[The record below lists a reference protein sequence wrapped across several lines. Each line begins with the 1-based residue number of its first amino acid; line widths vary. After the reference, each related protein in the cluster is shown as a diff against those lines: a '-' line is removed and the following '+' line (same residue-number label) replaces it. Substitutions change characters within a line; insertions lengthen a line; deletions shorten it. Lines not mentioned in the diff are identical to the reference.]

1 MRGEGKLLRDLELLD
16 RVMTRRNLLR
26 GGVAVGAG
34 AVAAP
39 LLAACGSSGS
49 AATSTGGS
57 SGGTAGTIDFISYVA
72 YDLKFPLMNNWR
84 TAHGIGMKSTY
95 ISDQSDVTAKLTSPA
110 GRGLYNLSSYSAQY
124 GPFYKSLGILT
135 PLDMSK
141 VPNYTDSMPFFRSG
155 KIWSSYWHFDGQ
167 QWGVPFT
174 WGYDSINYDSA
185 KVKPITRTSDFLQ
198 PALKNKFAIADD
210 MLGMI
215 LMSAQSLGIAN
226 PQGLFTKSELNQIVQ
241 FLTKMKNNAR
251 TIASGFGDIVNL
263 YASGEIVANISGF
276 PGMQVLV
283 AQKGI
288 NSVRSVLPEEGSL
301 SYCDTYFIPAGG
313 GDTDSVYAF
322 INQCLTPAMQAQE
335 AGYLQAGVTTV
346 HGAAAVSAP
355 NRVYV
360 PYNDVTSLF
369 VKAPLFGLPF
379 NPPSGYA
386 SFTDWNNAWESVK
399 AS

>member
-1 MRGEGKLLRDLELLD
+1 MRGEQRMWRDLELLD
-16 RVMTRRNLLR
+16 RALTRRSLLR
-26 GGVAVGAG
+26 GGLAVGGG
-34 AVAAP
+34 ARAAP
-39 LLAACGSSGS
+39 LLAACGSNGS
-49 AATSTGGS
+49 AARSS
-57 SGGTAGTIDFISYVA
+57 SGSIAGTIEFISYVA
-72 YDLKFPLMNNWR
+72 YDLKFPLLNKWR
-84 TAHGIGMKSTY
+84 AAHGINMKSSY
-95 ISDQSDVTAKLTSPA
+95 ISDQSEVTAKLSSPA
-110 GRGLYNLSSYSAQY
+110 GHGLYNLSSYSAQY
-124 GPFYKSLGILT
+124 GPFYKKLGILT

-141 VPNYTDSMPFFRSG
+141 IPNYTDSMPFFKSG
-155 KIWSSYWHFDGQ
+155 KIWSEYWHFNGQ
-167 QWGVPFT
+167 QWGIPFT

-185 KVKPITRTSDFLQ
+185 KVKPITRTNDFLQ

-215 LMSAQSLGIAN
+215 LMSAQALGIAN
-226 PQGLFTKSELNQIVQ
+226 PQGLFTKNQLNQIVA
-241 FLTKMKNNAR
+241 FLTKMKKNAR

-288 NSVRSVLPEEGSL
+288 NSVRSALPEEGSL

-313 GDTDSVYAF
+313 NDTDSVYAF
-322 INQCLTPAMQAQE
+322 INECLTPPMQAQE

-346 HGAAAVSAP
+346 KGAAAVTAP

-360 PYNDVTSLF
+360 PYNDVQSLF

-379 NPPSGYA
+379 SPPAGYA
-386 SFTDWNNAWESVK
+386 SFSDWNNAWESVK

>member
-1 MRGEGKLLRDLELLD
+1 MKGEERTWRDLELLD
-16 RVMTRRNLLR
+16 RALTRRRLLR
-26 GGVAVGAG
+26 GGLAVGAG

-39 LLAACGSSGS
+39 LLAACGGSSS
-49 AATSTGGS
+49 S
-57 SGGTAGTIDFISYVA
+57 SGGQSGSGSMAGTIEFISYVA
-72 YDLKFPLMNNWR
+72 YDLRFPLMNKWR
-84 TAHGIGMKSTY
+84 AAHGINMKSTY
-95 ISDQSDVTAKLTSPA
+95 ISDQSDVTAKLSSPA
-110 GRGLYNLSSYSAQY
+110 GHGLYNLSSYSAQY
-124 GPFYKSLGILT
+124 GPFYKKLGILT

-141 VPNYTDSMPFFRSG
+141 IPNYADAMPFFKSG
-155 KIWSSYWHFDGQ
+155 KIWSEYWHFDGQ

-174 WGYDSINYDSA
+174 WGYDSINYNSA
-185 KVKPITRTSDFLQ
+185 KVKPITRTTDFLQ
-198 PALKNKFAIADD
+198 PELKNKFAIADD

-215 LMSAQSLGIAN
+215 LMSAQALGIAN
-226 PQGLFTKSELNQIVQ
+226 PRGLFTTSQLNQIVA
-241 FLTKMKNNAR
+241 FLTKMKKNAR

-288 NSVRSVLPEEGSL
+288 KTVRSALPEEGSL

-313 GDTDSVYAF
+313 NDTDSVYAF
-322 INQCLTPAMQAQE
+322 INECLTPPMQAAE

-346 HGAAAVSAP
+346 KGAAAVAPP

-360 PYNDVTSLF
+360 PYNDVQSLF

-379 NPPSGYA
+379 NPPAGYA
-386 SFTDWNNAWESVK
+386 SFSDWNTAWESVK

>member
-1 MRGEGKLLRDLELLD
+1 MQGEERTLRDLELLD
-16 RVMTRRNLLR
+16 RALTRRNLLR
-26 GGVAVGAG
+26 GGLALGGGAL
-34 AVAAP
+34 AAP
-39 LLAACGSSGS
+39 LLAACGGSSS
-49 AATSTGGS
+49 SGGS
-57 SGGTAGTIDFISYVA
+57 SAGGIAGTIEFISYVA
-72 YDLKFPLMNNWR
+72 YDLRFPLMNQWR
-84 TAHGIGMKSTY
+84 AKHGINMKSTY
-95 ISDQSDVTAKLTSPA
+95 ISDQSDVTAKLSSPA
-110 GRGLYNLSSYSAQY
+110 GHGLYNLSSYSAQY
-124 GPFYKSLGILT
+124 GPFYKKLGILT

-141 VPNYTDSMPFFRSG
+141 IPNYADSMPFFKSG
-155 KIWSSYWHFDGQ
+155 KVWSQYWHFDGQ
-167 QWGVPFT
+167 QWGIPFT

-185 KVKPITRTSDFLQ
+185 KVKPVTRTSDFLQ

-215 LMSAQSLGIAN
+215 LMSAQALGIAN
-226 PQGLFTKSELNQIVQ
+226 PQGLFTKSELNQIVA
-241 FLTKMKNNAR
+241 FLTKMKKNAR

-288 NSVRSVLPEEGSL
+288 KTVRSALPEEGSL

-313 GDTDSVYAF
+313 NDTNSVYAY
-322 INQCLTPAMQAQE
+322 INECLTPPMQAQE

-346 HGAAAVSAP
+346 HGAAAVTPP

-360 PYNDVTSLF
+360 PYNDVQSLF

-379 NPPSGYA
+379 NPPAGYV
-386 SFTDWNNAWESVK
+386 SFSDWNTAWESVK

>member
-1 MRGEGKLLRDLELLD
+1 MHGEESIRHDLELLD
-16 RVMTRRNLLR
+16 RALTRRRLLR
-26 GGVAVGAG
+26 GGLAIGGGAL
-34 AVAAP
+34 ALP
-39 LLAACGSSGS
+39 LLGACGSSGS
-49 AATSTGGS
+49 AAATQS
-57 SGGTAGTIDFISYVA
+57 SGGSIAGTIDFISYVA
-72 YDLKFPLMNNWR
+72 YDLKFPLMNKWR
-84 TAHGIGMKSTY
+84 SSHGINLKSTY
-95 ISDQSDVTAKLTSPA
+95 ISDQSTVTAKLTSPA

-124 GPFYKSLGILT
+124 GPFYKKLGILT

-141 VPNYTDSMPFFRSG
+141 IPNYANSMPFFKSG
-155 KIWSSYWHFDGQ
+155 KIWSEYWHFNGQ
-167 QWGVPFT
+167 QWGIPFT

-185 KVKPITRTSDFLQ
+185 KVKPITRTNDFLQ

-215 LMSAQSLGIAN
+215 LMSAQALGIAN
-226 PQGLFTKSELNQIVQ
+226 PQGLFTKNQLNQIVA
-241 FLTKMKNNAR
+241 FLTKMKKNAR

-288 NSVRSVLPEEGSL
+288 NSVRSALPEEGSL

-313 GDTDSVYAF
+313 NDTDSVYAF
-322 INQCLTPAMQAQE
+322 INECLTPPMQAQE

-346 HGAAAVSAP
+346 KGAAAVTAP

-360 PYNDVTSLF
+360 PYNDVQSLF

-379 NPPSGYA
+379 SPPAGYA
-386 SFTDWNNAWESVK
+386 SFSDWNNAWESVK

>member
-1 MRGEGKLLRDLELLD
+1 MRGENRIWRDLEILD
-16 RVMTRRNLLR
+16 RALSRRNLLR
-26 GGVAVGAG
+26 GGLALTGGAL
-34 AVAAP
+34 ASP
-39 LLAACGSSGS
+39 LLGACGSNSGS
-49 AATSTGGS
+49 QS
-57 SGGTAGTIDFISYVA
+57 SSNGIAGTIEFISYVA
-72 YDLKFPLMNNWR
+72 YDLRFPLMNKWR
-84 TAHGIGMKSTY
+84 AAHGIGMKSTY
-95 ISDQSDVTAKLTSPA
+95 ISDQSDVTAKLSSPA

-124 GPFYKSLGILT
+124 GPFYKKLGILT

-141 VPNYTDSMPFFRSG
+141 IPNYADSMPFFKSG
-155 KIWSSYWHFDGQ
+155 KIWSEYWHFDGH
-167 QWGVPFT
+167 QWGIPFT

-198 PALKNKFAIADD
+198 PYLKNKFAIADD
-210 MLGMI
+210 LLGMI
-215 LMSAQSLGIAN
+215 LMSAQALGIAN
-226 PQGLFTKSELNQIVQ
+226 PKGLFTKSQLNEIVA
-241 FLTKMKNNAR
+241 FLTKMKKNAR

-263 YASGEIVANISGF
+263 YNSGEIVANISGF

-288 NSVRSVLPEEGSL
+288 KTVRSALPEEGSL

-313 GDTDSVYAF
+313 NDTDTVHAF
-322 INQCLTPAMQAQE
+322 INECLAPPMQAQE

-346 HGAAAVSAP
+346 KGAAAVATP

-360 PYNDVTSLF
+360 PYNDVQSLF

-379 NPPSGYA
+379 NPPAGYA
-386 SFTDWNNAWESVK
+386 SFSDWNNAWESVK

>member
-1 MRGEGKLLRDLELLD
+1 MKGEARLLRDLELLD
-16 RVMTRRNLLR
+16 RALTRRNLLR
-26 GGVAVGAG
+26 GGFALGAG

-39 LLAACGSSGS
+39 LLAACGSSS
-49 AATSTGGS
+49 ASQSS
-57 SGGTAGTIDFISYVA
+57 SGIAGTINFISYVA
-72 YDLKFPLMNNWR
+72 YDLKFPLMNRWR
-84 TAHGIGMKSTY
+84 AAHGIGMNSTY
-95 ISDQSDVTAKLTSPA
+95 ISDQSEVTAKLTSPA
-110 GRGLYNLSSYSAQY
+110 GHGLYNLSSYSAQY
-124 GPFYKSLGILT
+124 GPFYKKLGILT

-141 VPNYTDSMPFFRSG
+141 IPNYADSMPFFKSG
-155 KIWSSYWHFDGQ
+155 QIWSEYWHFDGQ

-198 PALKNKFAIADD
+198 PFLKNKFAIADD
-210 MLGMI
+210 LLGMI

-226 PQGLFTKSELNQIVQ
+226 PRGLFTTSEMNQIVA
-241 FLTKMKNNAR
+241 FLTKMKKNAR
-251 TIASGFGDIVNL
+251 TIATGFGDIVNL

-288 NSVRSVLPEEGSL
+288 NTVRSALPQEGSL

-313 GDTDSVYAF
+313 NDTGSVYAY
-322 INQCLTPAMQAQE
+322 INEALAPPMQAQE

-346 HGAAAVSAP
+346 KGAAAVSAP

-360 PYNDVTSLF
+360 PYGDVTSLF

-379 NPPSGYA
+379 SPPSGYA
-386 SFTDWNNAWESVK
+386 SFADWNTAWESVK

>member
-16 RVMTRRNLLR
+16 RAMTRRNVLR
-26 GGVAVGAG
+26 GGLVAGAG

-49 AATSTGGS
+49 ASTSTGGS
-57 SGGTAGTIDFISYVA
+57 SGSIAGTIEFISYVA

-84 TAHGIGMKSTY
+84 SAHGIGMKSTY
-95 ISDQSDVTAKLTSPA
+95 ISDQSDVTAKLTSAA

-124 GPFYKSLGILT
+124 GPFYKNLGILT

-141 VPNYTDSMPFFRSG
+141 IPNYTDSMPFFRSG
-155 KIWSSYWHFDGQ
+155 KVWSEYWHFDGQ

-198 PALKNKFAIADD
+198 PALKDKFAIADD

-313 GDTDSVYAF
+313 GDTNSVYAF
-322 INQCLTPAMQAQE
+322 INECLTPPMQAQE

-379 NPPSGYA
+379 NPPSGYV
-386 SFTDWNNAWESVK
+386 SFTDWNTAWESVK

>member
-1 MRGEGKLLRDLELLD
+1 MQGEGRMWRDLELLD
-16 RVMTRRNLLR
+16 RALTRRSLLR
-26 GGVAVGAG
+26 GGLAVGGG
-34 AVAAP
+34 ALAAP
-39 LLAACGSSGS
+39 LLAACGSNGS
-49 AATSTGGS
+49 AAQSS
-57 SGGTAGTIDFISYVA
+57 SGSIAGTIEFISYVA
-72 YDLKFPLMNNWR
+72 YDLKFPLMNKWR
-84 TAHGIGMKSTY
+84 AAHGINMKSTY
-95 ISDQSDVTAKLTSPA
+95 ISDQSEVTAKLSSPA
-110 GRGLYNLSSYSAQY
+110 GHGLYNLSSYSAQY
-124 GPFYKSLGILT
+124 GPFYKKLGILT

-141 VPNYTDSMPFFRSG
+141 IPNYADSMPFFKSG
-155 KIWSSYWHFDGQ
+155 KIWSEYWHFDGQ
-167 QWGVPFT
+167 QWGIPFT

-185 KVKPITRTSDFLQ
+185 KVKPITKTTDFLQ

-210 MLGMI
+210 LLGMI
-215 LMSAQSLGIAN
+215 LMSAQALGIAN
-226 PQGLFTKSELNQIVQ
+226 PQGLFTKNQLNQIVA
-241 FLTKMKNNAR
+241 FRTKMKKNAR

-288 NSVRSVLPEEGSL
+288 NSIRSALPEEGSL

-313 GDTDSVYAF
+313 NDTDSVYAF
-322 INQCLTPAMQAQE
+322 INECLTPPMQAQE

-346 HGAAAVSAP
+346 KGAAAVTAP

-360 PYNDVTSLF
+360 PYNDVQSLF

-379 NPPSGYA
+379 NPPAGYA
-386 SFTDWNNAWESVK
+386 SFSDWNNAWESVK

>member
-1 MRGEGKLLRDLELLD
+1 MPGEERMLRDLELLD
-16 RVMTRRNLLR
+16 RALTRRNLLR
-26 GGVAVGAG
+26 GGLAAGAG
-34 AVAAP
+34 ALAMP

-49 AATSTGGS
+49 GAQTTGGS
-57 SGGTAGTIDFISYVA
+57 GSTAGTIEFISYVA
-72 YDLKFPLMNNWR
+72 YDLRFPLMNKWR
-84 TAHGIGMKSTY
+84 AAQSINMKSTY
-95 ISDQSDVTAKLTSPA
+95 ISDQSDVTTKLSSPA

-124 GPFYKSLGILT
+124 GPFYKKLGILT

-141 VPNYTDSMPFFRSG
+141 VPNYSDSMPFFKSG
-155 KIWSSYWHFDGQ
+155 KIWSEYWHFDGQ
-167 QWGVPFT
+167 QWGIPFT

-185 KVKPITRTSDFLQ
+185 KVKPITKTTDFLQ

-210 MLGMI
+210 MIGMI
-215 LMSAQSLGIAN
+215 LMSAQALGIAN
-226 PQGLFTKSELNQIVQ
+226 PRGLFTTSEMNQIVA
-241 FLTKMKNNAR
+241 FLTKMKQNAR

-288 NSVRSVLPEEGSL
+288 KTVRSALPEEGSL

-313 GDTDSVYAF
+313 NDTNSVYAF
-322 INQCLTPAMQAQE
+322 INECLTPPMQAQE

-346 HGAAAVSAP
+346 KGAAAVAPP

-360 PYNDVTSLF
+360 PYNDVQSLF

-379 NPPSGYA
+379 SPPAGYV
-386 SFTDWNNAWESVK
+386 SFSDWNTAWESVK

>member
-1 MRGEGKLLRDLELLD
+1 MQSDERILRDLELLD
-16 RVMTRRNLLR
+16 RALTRRNLLR
-26 GGVAVGAG
+26 GGFAIGAG

-49 AATSTGGS
+49 GSQSS
-57 SGGTAGTIDFISYVA
+57 SGSIAGTIDFISYVA
-72 YDLKFPLMNNWR
+72 YDLKFPLMNKWR
-84 TAHGIGMKSTY
+84 AAHGINMTSTY
-95 ISDQSDVTAKLTSPA
+95 ISDQSDVTAKLSSPA

-124 GPFYKSLGILT
+124 GPFYKKLGILT

-141 VPNYTDSMPFFRSG
+141 VPNYANSMPFFRSG
-155 KIWSSYWHFDGQ
+155 KIWSEYWNFDGH

-185 KVKPITRTSDFLQ
+185 KVKPITKTTDFLQ

-210 MLGMI
+210 LLGMI
-215 LMSAQSLGIAN
+215 LMSAQALGIAN
-226 PQGLFTKSELNQIVQ
+226 PQGLFTKGELNQIVA
-241 FLTKMKNNAR
+241 FLTKMKQNAR

-288 NSVRSVLPEEGSL
+288 KSIRSALPEEGSL

-313 GDTDSVYAF
+313 NDTESVYAF
-322 INQCLTPAMQAQE
+322 INECLTPPMQAQE

-346 HGAAAVSAP
+346 NGAAAVSAP

-360 PYNDVTSLF
+360 PYNDVESLF

-379 NPPSGYA
+379 SPPSGYA
-386 SFTDWNNAWESVK
+386 SFSDWNTAWESVK

>member
-1 MRGEGKLLRDLELLD
+1 MQGEGRMWRDLELLD
-16 RVMTRRNLLR
+16 RALTRRNLLR
-26 GGVAVGAG
+26 GGLAVGGG
-34 AVAAP
+34 ALAAP
-39 LLAACGSSGS
+39 LLAACGSNGS
-49 AATSTGGS
+49 AAQSS
-57 SGGTAGTIDFISYVA
+57 SGSIAGTIEFISYVA

-84 TAHGIGMKSTY
+84 AAHGINMKSTY
-95 ISDQSDVTAKLTSPA
+95 ISDQSEVTAKLSSPA
-110 GRGLYNLSSYSAQY
+110 GHGLYNLSSYSAQY
-124 GPFYKSLGILT
+124 GPFYKKLGILT

-141 VPNYTDSMPFFRSG
+141 IPNYADSMPFFKGG
-155 KIWSSYWHFDGQ
+155 KIWSEYWHFDGQ
-167 QWGVPFT
+167 QWGIPFT

-185 KVKPITRTSDFLQ
+185 KVKPITRTTDFLQ

-210 MLGMI
+210 LLGMI
-215 LMSAQSLGIAN
+215 LMSAQALGIAN
-226 PQGLFTKSELNQIVQ
+226 PQGLFTKSQLNQIVA
-241 FLTKMKNNAR
+241 FLTRMKKNAR

-288 NSVRSVLPEEGSL
+288 NSIRSALPEEGSL

-313 GDTDSVYAF
+313 NDTDSVYAF
-322 INQCLTPAMQAQE
+322 INECLTPPMQAQE

-346 HGAAAVSAP
+346 KGAAAVTAP

-360 PYNDVTSLF
+360 PYNDVQSLF

-379 NPPSGYA
+379 NPPAGYA
-386 SFTDWNNAWESVK
+386 SFSDWNNAWESVK

>member
-1 MRGEGKLLRDLELLD
+1 MQAEERIRRDLELLD
-16 RVMTRRNLLR
+16 RALSRRNLLR
-26 GGVAVGAG
+26 GGLAFGGA

-39 LLAACGSSGS
+39 LLAACGASSPAGGQPSSGS
-49 AATSTGGS
+49 I
-57 SGGTAGTIDFISYVA
+57 AGTIEFISYVA
-72 YDLKFPLMNNWR
+72 YDLRFPLMNKWR
-84 TAHGIGMKSTY
+84 AAHGINMKSTY
-95 ISDQSDVTAKLTSPA
+95 ISDQSDVTAKVTSPA

-124 GPFYKSLGILT
+124 GPFYKKLGMLT
-135 PLDMSK
+135 PLDLSK
-141 VPNYTDSMPFFRSG
+141 IPNYANSMPFFKSG
-155 KIWSSYWHFDGQ
+155 KIYSEYWNFDGH
-167 QWGVPFT
+167 QWGIPFT

-185 KVKPITRTSDFLQ
+185 KVKPVTRTSDFLS
-198 PALKNKFAIADD
+198 PELKNKFAIADD
-210 MLGMI
+210 LLGMI

-226 PQGLFTKSELNQIVQ
+226 PQGLFTKSELNQIVT
-241 FLTKMKNNAR
+241 FLTKMKKNAL

-263 YASGEIVANISGF
+263 YSSGEIVANISGF

-288 NSVRSVLPEEGSL
+288 NSIRSALPEEGSL

-313 GDTDSVYAF
+313 NDTDTVHAF
-322 INQCLTPAMQAQE
+322 INECLTPPMQAQE

-346 HGAAAVSAP
+346 KGAAAVAAP

-369 VKAPLFGLPF
+369 KKAPLFGLPF
-379 NPPSGYA
+379 SPPSGYA
-386 SFTDWNNAWESVK
+386 SFSDWNNAWESVK

>member
-1 MRGEGKLLRDLELLD
+1 MQGDEKVLHDLELLD
-16 RVMTRRNLLR
+16 RALTRRRLLR
-26 GGVAVGAG
+26 GGLVLGGGAL
-34 AVAAP
+34 AAP
-39 LLAACGSSGS
+39 VLAACGSSGP
-49 AATSTGGS
+49 ATATQS
-57 SGGTAGTIDFISYVA
+57 SGGSIAGTIEFISYVA
-72 YDLKFPLMNNWR
+72 YDLRFPLMNQWR
-84 TAHGIGMKSTY
+84 SAHGISMKSTY
-95 ISDQSDVTAKLTSPA
+95 ISDQSDVTAKLSSPA
-110 GRGLYNLSSYSAQY
+110 GHGLYNLSSYSAQY
-124 GPFYKSLGILT
+124 APFYKKLGLLT

-141 VPNYTDSMPFFRSG
+141 IPNYTNSMPFFKSG
-155 KIWSSYWHFDGQ
+155 KIWSEYWNFDGH
-167 QWGVPFT
+167 QWGIPFT
-174 WGYDSINYDSA
+174 WGYDSINYNAA
-185 KVKPITRTSDFLQ
+185 KIKPVTKTSDFLL

-226 PQGLFTKSELNQIVQ
+226 PKGLFTTSQLNQIVA
-241 FLTKMKNNAR
+241 FLTKMKKNAR

-288 NSVRSVLPEEGSL
+288 KTIRSALPAEGSL

-313 GDTDSVYAF
+313 NDTQSAYAF
-322 INQCLTPAMQAQE
+322 INECLTPPMQAQE

-346 HGAAAVSAP
+346 NGAAAVAAP
-355 NRVYV
+355 NRVFV

-369 VKAPLFGLPF
+369 KKAPLFGLPF
-379 NPPSGYA
+379 SPPAGYA
-386 SFTDWNNAWESVK
+386 SFTDWTNAWESVK

>member
-1 MRGEGKLLRDLELLD
+1 MQSEERILRDLELLD
-16 RVMTRRNLLR
+16 RALTRRNLLR
-26 GGVAVGAG
+26 GGVAIGAG

-49 AATSTGGS
+49 GSQSSSTSI
-57 SGGTAGTIDFISYVA
+57 AGTIEFISYVA
-72 YDLKFPLMNNWR
+72 YDLRFPLMNKWR
-84 TAHGIGMKSTY
+84 AAHGINMTSTY
-95 ISDQSDVTAKLTSPA
+95 ISDQSDVTAKLSSAA
-110 GRGLYNLSSYSAQY
+110 GHGLYNLSSYSAQY
-124 GPFYKSLGILT
+124 GPFYKKLGILT

-141 VPNYTDSMPFFRSG
+141 VPNYANSMPFFRSG
-155 KIWSSYWHFDGQ
+155 KIWSEYWHFDGQ
-167 QWGVPFT
+167 QWGIPFT

-185 KVKPITRTSDFLQ
+185 KVKPITKTTDFLQ

-210 MLGMI
+210 LLGMI
-215 LMSAQSLGIAN
+215 LMSAQALGIAN
-226 PQGLFTKSELNQIVQ
+226 PQGLFTKSEMNQIVA
-241 FLTKMKNNAR
+241 FLTKMKQNAR

-288 NSVRSVLPEEGSL
+288 TTIRSALPQEGSL

-313 GDTDSVYAF
+313 NDTNSVYAF
-322 INQCLTPAMQAQE
+322 INECLTPPMQAQE

-346 HGAAAVSAP
+346 RGAAAVTPP

-379 NPPSGYA
+379 SPPAGYV
-386 SFTDWNNAWESVK
+386 SFADWNTAWESVK

>member
-1 MRGEGKLLRDLELLD
+1 MQAEERIRRDLELLD
-16 RVMTRRNLLR
+16 RALSRRNLLR
-26 GGVAVGAG
+26 GGLALGGA

-39 LLAACGSSGS
+39 LLAACGASSPAGGQPSSGS
-49 AATSTGGS
+49 I
-57 SGGTAGTIDFISYVA
+57 AGTIEFISYVA
-72 YDLKFPLMNNWR
+72 YDLRFPLMNKWR
-84 TAHGIGMKSTY
+84 AAHGINMKSTY
-95 ISDQSDVTAKLTSPA
+95 ISDQSDVTAKVTSPA

-124 GPFYKSLGILT
+124 GPFYKKLGMLT
-135 PLDMSK
+135 PLDLSK
-141 VPNYTDSMPFFRSG
+141 IPNYANSMPFFKSG
-155 KIWSSYWHFDGQ
+155 KIYSEYWNFDGH
-167 QWGVPFT
+167 QWGIPFT

-185 KVKPITRTSDFLQ
+185 KVKPVTRTSDFLS
-198 PALKNKFAIADD
+198 PELKNKFAIADD
-210 MLGMI
+210 LLGMI

-226 PQGLFTKSELNQIVQ
+226 PQGLFTKSELNQIVT
-241 FLTKMKNNAR
+241 FLTKMKKNAL

-263 YASGEIVANISGF
+263 YSSGEIVANISGF

-288 NSVRSVLPEEGSL
+288 NSIRSALPEEGSL

-313 GDTDSVYAF
+313 NDTDTVHAF
-322 INQCLTPAMQAQE
+322 INECLTPPMQAQE

-346 HGAAAVSAP
+346 KGAAAVAAP

-369 VKAPLFGLPF
+369 KKAPLFGLPF
-379 NPPSGYA
+379 SPPSGYA
-386 SFTDWNNAWESVK
+386 SFSDWNNAWESVK

>member
-1 MRGEGKLLRDLELLD
+1 MPGEERMLRDLDLLD
-16 RVMTRRNLLR
+16 RALTRRNLLR
-26 GGVAVGAG
+26 GGLVAGAG
-34 AVAAP
+34 ALAGP
-39 LLAACGSSGS
+39 LLAACGSSGPGGQT
-49 AATSTGGS
+49 AGGS
-57 SGGTAGTIDFISYVA
+57 GSTAGTIEFISYVA
-72 YDLKFPLMNNWR
+72 YDLRFPLMNKWR
-84 TAHGIGMKSTY
+84 AAHGINMKSTY
-95 ISDQSDVTAKLTSPA
+95 ISDQSDVTTKLSSPA

-124 GPFYKSLGILT
+124 GPFYKKLGILT

-141 VPNYTDSMPFFRSG
+141 VPNYSGSMPFFKSG
-155 KIWSSYWHFDGQ
+155 KIWSEYWHFDGR
-167 QWGVPFT
+167 QWGIPFT
-174 WGYDSINYDSA
+174 WGYDSINYDAA
-185 KVKPITRTSDFLQ
+185 KTKPITKTTDFLQ

-215 LMSAQSLGIAN
+215 LMSAQALGIAN
-226 PQGLFTKSELNQIVQ
+226 PRGLFTTSELKQIAQ
-241 FLTKMKNNAR
+241 FLTKMKQNAR

-288 NSVRSVLPEEGSL
+288 KTVRSALPEEGSL

-313 GDTDSVYAF
+313 NDTNSVYAF
-322 INQCLTPAMQAQE
+322 INECLTPPMQAQE

-346 HGAAAVSAP
+346 KGAAAVAAP

-360 PYNDVTSLF
+360 PYNNVQSLF

-379 NPPSGYA
+379 SPPAGYA
-386 SFTDWNNAWESVK
+386 SFSDWNTAWESVK

>member
-1 MRGEGKLLRDLELLD
+1 MQAEERIRRDLELLD
-16 RVMTRRNLLR
+16 RALSRRNLLR
-26 GGVAVGAG
+26 GGLALGGA

-39 LLAACGSSGS
+39 LLAACGASSPAGGQPSSGS
-49 AATSTGGS
+49 I
-57 SGGTAGTIDFISYVA
+57 AGTIEFISYVA
-72 YDLKFPLMNNWR
+72 YDLRFPLMNKWR
-84 TAHGIGMKSTY
+84 AAHGINMKSTY
-95 ISDQSDVTAKLTSPA
+95 ISDQSDVTAKVTSPA

-124 GPFYKSLGILT
+124 GPFYKKLGMLT
-135 PLDMSK
+135 PLDLSK
-141 VPNYTDSMPFFRSG
+141 IPNYANSMPFFKSG
-155 KIWSSYWHFDGQ
+155 KIYSEYWNFDGH
-167 QWGVPFT
+167 QWGIPFT

-185 KVKPITRTSDFLQ
+185 KVKPVTKTSDFLS
-198 PALKNKFAIADD
+198 PELKNKFAIADD
-210 MLGMI
+210 LLGMI

-226 PQGLFTKSELNQIVQ
+226 PQGLFTKSELNQIVT
-241 FLTKMKNNAR
+241 FLTKMKKNAL

-263 YASGEIVANISGF
+263 YSSGEIVANISGF

-288 NSVRSVLPEEGSL
+288 NSIRSALPEEGSL

-313 GDTDSVYAF
+313 NDTDTVHAF
-322 INQCLTPAMQAQE
+322 INECLTPPMQAQE

-346 HGAAAVSAP
+346 KGAAAVAAP

-369 VKAPLFGLPF
+369 KKAPLFGLPF
-379 NPPSGYA
+379 SPPSGYA
-386 SFTDWNNAWESVK
+386 SFSDWNNAWESVK

>member
-16 RVMTRRNLLR
+16 RAMTRRNLLR
-26 GGVAVGAG
+26 GGLAVGAG

-49 AATSTGGS
+49 AASTGGG
-57 SGGTAGTIDFISYVA
+57 SGGIAGTIEFISYVA
-72 YDLKFPLMNNWR
+72 YDLKFNLMNNWR
-84 TAHGIGMKSTY
+84 AAHGINLKSTY

-124 GPFYKSLGILT
+124 GPFYKNLGILT

-141 VPNYTDSMPFFRSG
+141 VPNYADSMPFFRSG
-155 KIWSSYWHFDGQ
+155 KIWSEYWHFAGQ
-167 QWGVPFT
+167 QWGIPFT

-185 KVKPITRTSDFLQ
+185 KVKPVTRTSDFLQ

-288 NSVRSVLPEEGSL
+288 NSIRSALPEEGSL

-322 INQCLTPAMQAQE
+322 INECLTPPMQAQE

>member
-1 MRGEGKLLRDLELLD
+1 MPSEERILRDLELLD
-16 RVMTRRNLLR
+16 RALTRRNLLR
-26 GGVAVGAG
+26 GAFAVGAG
-34 AVAAP
+34 AAAAP
-39 LLAACGSSGS
+39 LLAACGSSGGS
-49 AATSTGGS
+49 GGGS
-57 SGGTAGTIDFISYVA
+57 SNSIAGTIDFISYVA
-72 YDLKFPLMNNWR
+72 YDLRFPLMNKWR
-84 TAHGIGMKSTY
+84 AAHGINMTSTY
-95 ISDQSDVTAKLTSPA
+95 ISDQSDVTAKLSSPA

-124 GPFYKSLGILT
+124 GPFYKKLGILT

-141 VPNYTDSMPFFRSG
+141 VPNYANSMPFFRSG
-155 KIWSSYWHFDGQ
+155 KIWSEYWHFDGQ

-185 KVKPITRTSDFLQ
+185 KVKPVTKTTDFLQ

-210 MLGMI
+210 LLGMI
-215 LMSAQSLGIAN
+215 LMSAQALGIAN
-226 PQGLFTKSELNQIVQ
+226 PRGLFTTKELNQIVA
-241 FLTKMKNNAR
+241 FLTKMKQNAR

-288 NSVRSVLPEEGSL
+288 NSVRSALPEEGSL

-313 GDTDSVYAF
+313 NDTDSVYAF
-322 INQCLTPAMQAQE
+322 INECLTPPMQAQE

-346 HGAAAVSAP
+346 KGAAAVSAP
-355 NRVYV
+355 NRIYV
-360 PYNDVTSLF
+360 PYNDVQSLF

-379 NPPSGYA
+379 NPPAGYA

>member
-1 MRGEGKLLRDLELLD
+1 MQAEERIRRDLELLD
-16 RVMTRRNLLR
+16 RALSRRSLLR
-26 GGVAVGAG
+26 GGLAFGGA

-39 LLAACGSSGS
+39 LLAACGASSPAGGQPSSGS
-49 AATSTGGS
+49 I
-57 SGGTAGTIDFISYVA
+57 AGTIEFISYVA
-72 YDLKFPLMNNWR
+72 YDLRFPLMNKWR
-84 TAHGIGMKSTY
+84 AAHGINMKSTY
-95 ISDQSDVTAKLTSPA
+95 ISDQSDVTAKVTSPA

-124 GPFYKSLGILT
+124 GPFYKKLGMLT
-135 PLDMSK
+135 PLDLSK
-141 VPNYTDSMPFFRSG
+141 IPNYANSMPFFKSG
-155 KIWSSYWHFDGQ
+155 KIYSEYWNFDGH
-167 QWGVPFT
+167 QWGIPFT

-185 KVKPITRTSDFLQ
+185 KVKPVTKTSDFLS
-198 PALKNKFAIADD
+198 PELKNKFAIADD
-210 MLGMI
+210 LLGMI

-226 PQGLFTKSELNQIVQ
+226 PQGLFTKSELNQIVT
-241 FLTKMKNNAR
+241 FLTKMKKNAL

-263 YASGEIVANISGF
+263 YSSGEIVANISGF

-288 NSVRSVLPEEGSL
+288 NSIRSALPEEGSL

-313 GDTDSVYAF
+313 NDTDTVHAF
-322 INQCLTPAMQAQE
+322 INECLTPPMQAQE

-346 HGAAAVSAP
+346 KGAAAVAAP

-369 VKAPLFGLPF
+369 KKAPLFGLPF
-379 NPPSGYA
+379 SPPSGYA
-386 SFTDWNNAWESVK
+386 SFSDWNNAWESVK

>member
-16 RVMTRRNLLR
+16 RAMTRRNLLR
-26 GGVAVGAG
+26 GGLAVGAG
-34 AVAAP
+34 ALAAP

-49 AATSTGGS
+49 AASTGGA
-57 SGGTAGTIDFISYVA
+57 SGGTAGTIEFISYVA
-72 YDLKFPLMNNWR
+72 YDLKFNLMNNWR
-84 TAHGIGMKSTY
+84 AAHGINLKSTY

-124 GPFYKSLGILT
+124 GPFYKNLGILT
-135 PLDMSK
+135 PLDMTK
-141 VPNYTDSMPFFRSG
+141 VPNYADSMPFFKSG

-167 QWGVPFT
+167 QWGIPFT

-185 KVKPITRTSDFLQ
+185 KVKPITRTSDFIQ
-198 PALKNKFAIADD
+198 PELKNKFAIADD

-288 NSVRSVLPEEGSL
+288 NSIRSALPEEGSL

-322 INQCLTPAMQAQE
+322 INECLTPPMQAQE

-346 HGAAAVSAP
+346 HGAAAVTAP

>member
-1 MRGEGKLLRDLELLD
+1 MRGESRLLRDLELLD
-16 RVMTRRNLLR
+16 KAMTRRNLLR
-26 GGVAVGAG
+26 GGIAVGAG

-39 LLAACGSSGS
+39 LLAACGSSGP

-57 SGGTAGTIDFISYVA
+57 SGIAGTIEFISYVA

-84 TAHGIGMKSTY
+84 TAHGINLKSTY

-124 GPFYKSLGILT
+124 APFYKGLGILT
-135 PLDMSK
+135 PLDMTK
-141 VPNYTDSMPFFRSG
+141 IPNYADSMPFFKSG
-155 KIWSSYWHFDGQ
+155 KTWSEYWHFDGQ
-167 QWGVPFT
+167 QWGIPFT

-198 PALKNKFAIADD
+198 PALKNRFAIADD

-226 PQGLFTKSELNQIVQ
+226 PQGLFTKSELNQIVS

-288 NSVRSVLPEEGSL
+288 KSVRRELPAEGSL
-301 SYCDTYFIPAGG
+301 SYCDPYFIPAGG
-313 GDTDSVYAF
+313 GDTDSVHAF
-322 INQCLTPAMQAQE
+322 INECLTPPMQAQE

-346 HGAAAVSAP
+346 KGAAAVAAP

-379 NPPSGYA
+379 NPPSGYV
-386 SFTDWNNAWESVK
+386 SFTDWNTAWESVK